1 MLALIFER
9 LSTQKTRKK
18 NSNIMKLRGMEV
30 MTVAHEIGLTKIKV
44 VKISKYILFT
54 IDSSTPTLKI
64 NLNKDPIE

>member
-1 MLALIFER
+1 
-9 LSTQKTRKK
+9 
-18 NSNIMKLRGMEV
+18 MKLRGMEV